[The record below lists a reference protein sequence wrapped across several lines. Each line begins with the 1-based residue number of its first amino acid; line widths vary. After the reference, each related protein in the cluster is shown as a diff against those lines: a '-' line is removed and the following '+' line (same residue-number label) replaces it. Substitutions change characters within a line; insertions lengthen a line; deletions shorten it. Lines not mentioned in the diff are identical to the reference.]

1 MSIKKEQN
9 HFAPVDRCAKLFTGL
24 TDPIAGPIFPRLD
37 AAAPRAETKSSPNS
51 VRITDAITKINM

>member
-1 MSIKKEQN
+1 MSIKREQN

-37 AAAPRAETKSSPNS
+37 AALLEQRQNRVLAALELQMR
-51 VRITDAITKINM
+51 